1 MMKNNIYI
9 NIDNEYKKNIDL
21 EILELC
27 ASQARKIGSNSH
39 CDDSLSISI
48 TNSEKLKTLNKKYLG
63 ENKPTD
69 VLSFPNKLDWEE
81 GVRDIMSKDK
91 DEFNNEN
98 YLGDIF
104 ISFEK
109 IIEHSILYKTGKTLE
124 LNIILAHGILHLLG
138 YDHYDDRS
146 RIKINDLTVDVIKN
160 LNLDYKKAKISLELR
175 NE

>member
-1 MMKNNIYI
+1 
-9 NIDNEYKKNIDL
+9 
-21 EILELC
+21 
-27 ASQARKIGSNSH
+27 
-39 CDDSLSISI
+39 
-48 TNSEKLKTLNKKYLG
+48 
-63 ENKPTD
+63 
-69 VLSFPNKLDWEE
+69 
-81 GVRDIMSKDK
+81 MSK

-146 RIKINDLTVDVIKN
+146 RIKINDLPVDIIKN

>member
-21 EILELC
+21 EILEL
-27 ASQARKIGSNSH
+27 ASQARKIGSNSY

-48 TNSEKLKTLNKKYLG
+48 TNSEKFKTLNKKYLG

-81 GVRDIMSKDK
+81 GVRDIMSKD
-91 DEFNNEN
+91 EFNNEN

-109 IIEHSILYKTGKTLE
+109 IIEHSILYKTGNTL
-124 LNIILAHGILHLLG
+124 N
-138 YDHYDDRS
+138 
-146 RIKINDLTVDVIKN
+146 
-160 LNLDYKKAKISLELR
+160 
-175 NE
+175 

>member
-9 NIDNEYKKNIDL
+9 EIDNEYKKNIDV
-21 EILELC
+21 EILKLC
-27 ASQARKIGSNSH
+27 ASKARKIGSNSL
-39 CDDSLSISI
+39 CNDSLSISI
-48 TNSEKLKTLNKKYLG
+48 TTSEKLKTLNKKYLG
-63 ENKPTD
+63 ENKSTD

-81 GVRDIMSKDK
+81 GVQNAISKDG
-91 DEFNNEN
+91 FNNEN

-109 IIEHSILYKTGKTLE
+109 IIEHSRLYKTGKTLE

-146 RIKINDLTVDVIKN
+146 RIKINDLTVDIIKN

>member
-9 NIDNEYKKNIDL
+9 DIDNEYKKNIDAK
-21 EILELC
+21 ILELC
-27 ASQARKIGSNSH
+27 ASQARKIGSNSL
-39 CDDSLSISI
+39 CNDSLSISI
-48 TNSEKLKTLNKKYLG
+48 TNSKKLKTLNKKYLG
-63 ENKPTD
+63 ENKSTD
-69 VLSFPNKLDWEE
+69 VLSFPNKLDWDE
-81 GVRDIMSKDK
+81 GVQGIVAI

-109 IIEHSILYKTGKTLE
+109 IIEHSKLYKTGLILE

-138 YDHYDDRS
+138 YDHYDDSS
-146 RIKINDLTVDVIKN
+146 RIKINDLTVGIIKN

>member
-81 GVRDIMSKDK
+81 GVRDIMSKD
-91 DEFNNEN
+91 EFNNEN

-109 IIEHSILYKTGKTLE
+109 IIEHSRLYNTGKTLE

-146 RIKINDLTVDVIKN
+146 RIKINDLTVDIIKN